1 MPVPRRA
8 AKTRSWVLPML
19 LAFSCPPAARSVA
32 GAQAAAARH
41 SGVLLD
47 VPYFRQ
53 SRPNACGA
61 ASLAMLVRYW
71 AKQMGTHNGASPSEE
86 AIDRKLDP
94 RDRGITNTAMAKY
107 LRASGFR
114 VFVFSGRWSD
124 LRENLAK
131 GRPLIVALGPHGQR
145 GPYHYVVVAG
155 MDWRSNLVF
164 LNDPA
169 QRKLFPM
176 DRGRFLHEWAAAG
189 NWTLLAVPKVTV

>member
-1 MPVPRRA
+1 MLLVAVCPLATQLAARA
-8 AKTRSWVLPML
+8 AATQR
-19 LAFSCPPAARSVA
+19 
-32 GAQAAAARH
+32 

-47 VPYFRQ
+47 VPYVRQ

-71 AKQMGTHNGASPSEE
+71 AKQNGTRNGDSPSES

-94 RDRGITNTAMAKY
+94 RDRGITNTGMASY

-114 VFVFSGRWSD
+114 VFTFSGRWND

-131 GRPLIVALGPHGQR
+131 GRPLIVALGPHGRR
-145 GPYHYVVVAG
+145 GPFHYAVVAG
-155 MDWRSNLVF
+155 MNWQSNSVF

-169 QRKLFPM
+169 RRKLFPM
-176 DRGRFLHEWAAAG
+176 DRSRFLREWAATG
-189 NWTLLAVPKVTV
+189 NWTLLAVPKVPV